1 MSEKSEQNT
10 ASPEIKALDLDEIYG
25 SNTEQ
30 PDFPKSTVEK
40 TQYEKNFSKRW
51 KKLQFTKAEMM
62 EAIPEIRQT
71 QTVISNNFQF
81 LDKRM
86 ESVENTVQ
94 ELIRYVNTRI
104 P

>member
-10 ASPEIKALDLDEIYG
+10 ASPEIKALDLTEIYG
-25 SNTEQ
+25 PNTER
-30 PDFPKSTVEK
+30 PDSPKTTVEK

-51 KKLQFTKAEMM
+51 KKPQYTKAEMM
-62 EAIPEIRQT
+62 EAISEIRQT